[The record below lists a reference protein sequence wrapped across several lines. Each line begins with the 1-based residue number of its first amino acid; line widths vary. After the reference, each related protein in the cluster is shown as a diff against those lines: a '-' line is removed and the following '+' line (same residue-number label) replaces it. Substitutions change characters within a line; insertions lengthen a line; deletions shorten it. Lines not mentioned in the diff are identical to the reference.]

1 MSESSVFDAFVTAF
15 NRCYKYRTPYI
26 QKSGIEFSKENLLT
40 FAKYFKYIDIQVKVN
55 GDGFT
60 TKGELVCEVRYDETL
75 NTLTFNIQKVDQ
87 EVWERFINFFCI
99 GLSLFSVYQFWVQGN
114 DGSKYIW
121 NCPVRKTFLL

>member
-15 NRCYKYRTPYI
+15 NRCYKYHTPYI
-26 QKSGIEFSKENLLT
+26 QKSGIEFSKENLLAL
-40 FAKYFKYIDIQVKVN
+40 AKYFKYIGIQVKVN
-55 GDGFT
+55 ENGFT
-60 TKGELVCEVRYDETL
+60 TKGELICEVRYGETL

-114 DGSKYIW
+114 DASKYIW